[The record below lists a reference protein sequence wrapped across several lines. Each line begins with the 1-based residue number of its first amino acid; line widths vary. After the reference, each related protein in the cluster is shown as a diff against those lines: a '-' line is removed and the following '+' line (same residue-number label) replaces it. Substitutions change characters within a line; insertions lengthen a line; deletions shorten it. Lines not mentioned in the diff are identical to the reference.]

1 MGKST
6 ISMAIFNSYG
16 KFQMILG
23 FLARLKRET
32 VAAKTSESQRRWQQ
46 GKTPRIP
53 SFSGTF
59 ESWDFAGAEM
69 CQELWPFT
77 SYNWL

>member
-16 KFQMILG
+16 KFQMFLG

-46 GKTPRIP
+46 GKTPR
-53 SFSGTF
+53 
-59 ESWDFAGAEM
+59 
-69 CQELWPFT
+69 L
-77 SYNWL
+77 